1 MDTAATIRKLAILAL
16 GTTLAARAAAAL
28 TLRVPGAPRVS
39 SAQVFRGDGC
49 DGGNLSPAL
58 DWSAPPAGTKS
69 LAVTMFDRD
78 ARGGKGWWHWIVF
91 DLPAG
96 LRALPANA
104 GPRLPKGAVE
114 GRNDFGLIGYG
125 GPCPPPGDPAHHY
138 VLTVWALRSARL
150 AVRRDA
156 SGAAIEAALRLDAIA
171 SARTI
176 LVYGRPAAAR

>member
-1 MDTAATIRKLAILAL
+1 MCVAAIIRNLSILAL
-16 GTTLAARAAAAL
+16 GATLAGAAGAL
-28 TLRVPGAPRVS
+28 TLQVPGAPRVS
-39 SAQVFRGDGC
+39 SAQVFHGDGC

-58 DWSAPPAGTKS
+58 DWSAPPVGTKS

-78 ARGGKGWWHWIVF
+78 AAGGRGWWHWILF

-104 GPRLPKGAVE
+104 AARLPEGAVQ
-114 GRNDFGLIGYG
+114 GRNDFGLTGYG
-125 GPCPPPGDPAHHY
+125 GPCPPRGDPAHHY

-150 AVRRDA
+150 AVGGDA
-156 SGAAIEAALRLDAIA
+156 SGAAIEAALRRDAIA
-171 SARTI
+171 RARAI